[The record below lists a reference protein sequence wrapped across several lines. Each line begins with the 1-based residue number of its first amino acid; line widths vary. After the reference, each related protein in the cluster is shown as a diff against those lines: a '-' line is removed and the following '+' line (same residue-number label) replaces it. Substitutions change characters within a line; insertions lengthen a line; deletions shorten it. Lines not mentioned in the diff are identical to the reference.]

1 VQSDRTNAG
10 HASRYRQ
17 IADALSRH
25 GMGYM
30 VGVFGLERFVPFHRG
45 VLGHQRRKEPYT
57 RPEHVRLA
65 LEELGATFVKLGQI
79 LSTRPDLMPPDYQEE
94 LAKLQDDAPSVPSDA
109 IEEVMTAELGQ
120 PVEEVFAAFE
130 GEPLAAASIGQA
142 HAATLRDGTEVVVK
156 VRRPGVMEK
165 VEEDLRI
172 LQSLAVQA
180 NHRWEIAEQYDVVAL
195 AQEFAQTL
203 RAELDYVRE
212 GRNAERFAE
221 NFADDP
227 EVHVPRVFW
236 ETSTSRVLTLERL
249 RGIKVSDVDAIDA
262 AGIDREELAVRA
274 ARTTLDMIFE
284 HGFFHADPHPGNF
297 FVEPDGTLR
306 IIDFGMVGTV
316 DERTQGQL
324 ARLLLAITSRDAD
337 RLVDAFLE
345 MGFARQRVERA
356 MLRQDLEHLLSRYY
370 GLPLREIPLGPLVS
384 ETMAIARR
392 HRLQLPPNLV
402 LLLKMAVMNEG
413 MGARLDPSF
422 NLATVIAP
430 YARRL
435 MMRQYSPAV
444 LAGQLGRAGQEAAQL
459 WMELPLHLRRI
470 VGDIERGSIE
480 VGVRP
485 EGFEPALQ
493 RLERLAN
500 RLVLGMITAAFIGGM
515 AVLMALYHPPGW
527 ERLMAPFFLFGF
539 VAATALGVYLA
550 WTILRSG
557 RRR

>member
-1 VQSDRTNAG
+1 MHDNRTNAD

-17 IADALSRH
+17 IADAFSRH
-25 GMGYM
+25 GMGYL
-30 VGVFGLERFVPFHRG
+30 VGAVGLERFVPFHKG
-45 VLGHQRRKEPYT
+45 VLGHPRKEEPYT

-65 LEELGATFVKLGQI
+65 LEELGATFIKIGQI
-79 LSTRPDLMPPDYQEE
+79 LSTRPDLMPPDFQEE
-94 LAKLQDDAPSVPSDA
+94 LAKLQDAAPPEPTDA
-109 IEEVMTAELGQ
+109 IEEVVAAELGQ
-120 PVEEVFAAFE
+120 PVEEAFASFDR
-130 GEPLAAASIGQA
+130 EPLAAASIGQA

-156 VRRPGVMEK
+156 VRRPGVVEK
-165 VEEDLRI
+165 IEKDLRI
-172 LQSLAVQA
+172 LQSLAVRA
-180 NHRWEIAEQYDVVAL
+180 NHRWEVAQQYDVVAL

-221 NFADDP
+221 NFAGDP
-227 EVHVPRVFW
+227 GVHIPKVFW

-249 RGIKVSDVDAIDA
+249 RGIKVSDVEALDA
-262 AGIDREELAVRA
+262 AGIDRKELAERA
-274 ARTTLDMIFE
+274 ARITLDMIFE

-297 FVEPDGTLR
+297 FVEPGGTLG

-324 ARLLLAITSRDAD
+324 AQLLLAITSQDAD

-345 MGFARQRVERA
+345 MGFSRRRVDRA
-356 MLRQDLEHLLSRYY
+356 VLRQDLEHLLSRYY
-370 GLPLREIPLGPLVS
+370 GLPLGEIPLGPMIS
-384 ETMAIARR
+384 EAMAVVRR

-402 LLLKMAVMNEG
+402 LLLKTAVMDEG

-422 NLATVIAP
+422 NLTTVITP

-435 MMRQYSPAV
+435 MMRQYSPSV
-444 LAGQLGRAGQEAAQL
+444 LAGQLGRAGQEAAQM
-459 WMELPLHLRRI
+459 WVELPLQLRRI
-470 VGDIERGSIE
+470 VGEMERGSVE

-485 EGFEPALQ
+485 EGFESTLQ
-493 RLERLAN
+493 RLERLTN
-500 RLVLGMITAAFIGGM
+500 RLVLGMITAAFIGGT
-515 AVLMALYHPPGW
+515 AVLMAFYHPPGW

-539 VAATALGVYLA
+539 VVAATLGVYLA
-550 WTILRSG
+550 WTILKSG